1 MDARLAA
8 LKGLTTR
15 LGGRVHL
22 GVPEEG
28 AAGRAALVTGWDD
41 LDRLL
46 GGGLPRGRVIDLS
59 GPASSGK
66 LSLLLAALR
75 SALRDGGDAPAGA
88 RTAPACRA
96 ALIDLSGSVFPGAA
110 WASGRLLV
118 VRPPNLAAALRAADV
133 LVSSGALALL
143 GLETGG
149 LAPRGGLPEPVA
161 LRLVRLARESGTALL
176 ACGARPLFGSGAGL
190 RLTASPSPA
199 GTLEIAILRD
209 RGGRQGSI
217 VVPRPAFP
225 SLPAAPAPSAV
236 PTAPAQDGRPG
247 LVRVA

>member
-1 MDARLAA
+1 VNARLAA
-8 LKGLTTR
+8 LKSLTTR

-28 AAGRAALVTGWDD
+28 AAGRPALATGWNE

-46 GGGLPRGRVIDLS
+46 GGGLPRGRVTEIL

-75 SALRDGGDAPAGA
+75 AALQDGDTEPGV

-96 ALIDLSGSVFPGAA
+96 ALVDLSGTVFPGAT
-110 WASGRLLV
+110 WATGRLLV
-118 VRPPNLAAALRAADV
+118 VRAPDLAAALRAADV
-133 LVSSGALALL
+133 LASSGALALL

-149 LAPRGGLPEPVA
+149 LVPRGGLPEPVS
-161 LRLVRLARESGTALL
+161 LRLARLARETGTALV
-176 ACGARPLFGSGAGL
+176 ACGSRPLFGSNAGL
-190 RLTASPSPA
+190 RLAIAPTTA
-199 GTLEIAILRD
+199 GTMEIAIVRD
-209 RGGRQGSI
+209 RTGRHGAA
-217 VVPRPAFP
+217 VVPRPSFP
-225 SLPAAPAPSAV
+225 ALPAAPSAPTG
-236 PTAPAQDGRPG
+236 PTADRPG